1 MTRIMDRSSGDEE
14 RGGPGEGAHVRDVLE
29 IVVGSGAEP
38 PLGDL
43 TDAAVAGGRRV
54 RRRRGAALLAGVA
67 TALLVAVSA
76 TAALRQAEPGPVGPA
91 RPTQSPTSVEPTPR
105 PAGPVVPPTDEV
117 VPSSNPQEPQDVT
130 NGSR

>member
-1 MTRIMDRSSGDEE
+1 MDRSGGDEE
-14 RGGPGEGAHVRDVLE
+14 WGGPTEGDDAREVFE

-54 RRRRGAALLAGVA
+54 RRRRGAAVLAGVV

-76 TAALRQAEPGPVGPA
+76 TGTLWQAEQRPPVEPVQPA
-91 RPTQSPTSVEPTPR
+91 GTPSPPEPTPR
-105 PAGPVVPPTDEV
+105 PAGPEDPPVDVDEA
-117 VPSSNPQEPQDVT
+117 VPSSNPQEAENAPSA
-130 NGSR
+130 SR